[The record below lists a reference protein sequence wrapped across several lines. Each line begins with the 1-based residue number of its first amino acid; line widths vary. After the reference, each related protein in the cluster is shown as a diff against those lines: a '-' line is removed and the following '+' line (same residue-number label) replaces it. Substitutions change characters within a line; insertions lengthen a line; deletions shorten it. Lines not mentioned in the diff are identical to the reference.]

1 MSNSNTLEEFEL
13 LINQNT
19 GSKLEYVIINLM
31 ESNIINIERLVQH
44 PNIQSLK
51 DNKVYQTLLL
61 VSRGNL
67 NKYLENKD
75 RYIDLSPKLL
85 LKLKK
90 VTFLEIISKS
100 KQVDFAYL
108 SKELQFDNDFA
119 LNQFLFDCFTSQL
132 FKGKID
138 QKSKILKV
146 IEVKPRDY
154 ISDWNEA
161 SNKLKSWIERIEKYE
176 SYLDSQNKDI
186 KCCNDCYTKMLIE
199 KETKIL
205 EKNKI

>member
-1 MSNSNTLEEFEL
+1 MSNINTLEEFEM

-19 GSKLEYVIINLM
+19 GSKLELVIVNLM

-51 DNKVYQTLLL
+51 DNKIYHTLLL
-61 VSRGNL
+61 ISRGNL
-67 NKYLENKD
+67 IKYNENKD
-75 RYIDLSPKLL
+75 KYIELSPKLL

-90 VTFLEIISKS
+90 VTFLDIISKS
-100 KQVDFAYL
+100 KLLDFAYL

-119 LNQFLFDCFTSQL
+119 LNQFLLDCFTSQI

-146 IEVKPRDY
+146 IEVKPRDF
-154 ISDWNEA
+154 INDWNEI
-161 SNKLKSWIERIEKYE
+161 SDKLRSWIERIEKYE
-176 SYLDSQNKDI
+176 SYLDSQSKDI
-186 KCCNDCYTKMLIE
+186 KCCNDCYTTMLID
-199 KETKIL
+199 KETKIS